1 MKRAQIFRQ
10 WMVALTMVVA
20 VATSLSCTRSHI
32 FEYEGDCDVYY
43 DIRFKYDYNIKYA
56 DAFANEV
63 NSLAL
68 YIFDEDGILIEKV
81 VTTDKEEL
89 SKEDFH
95 IRLELPA
102 GCYTLLAWGGINEES
117 FDLLT
122 EAEIGT
128 TRIEQMQVKMTR
140 NYDSAGNAY
149 SDTDLEG
156 LFHGM
161 MELNVTSEP
170 GIYQETLSLM
180 KNTNVVRVMLHE
192 MSGYPIQKEQF
203 IFEITDHNGLYNY
216 DNTRLT
222 DEAITYK
229 PWYLESIY
237 TEFEEHDTTRR
248 ADINAVLAELTIGR
262 IMAMESPML
271 RVTNKESGEEVL
283 RLPLADYALIVKGNY
298 HKDMTNQEY
307 LDRQD
312 EYSLTLFLD
321 EGEWV
326 SSQIVINGWRVVI
339 NNTELN

>member
-1 MKRAQIFRQ
+1 
-10 WMVALTMVVA
+10 MVAA

-32 FEYEGDCDVYY
+32 FEYEGDCGVYY
-43 DIRFKYDYNIKYA
+43 DIRIKYDYNIKFA
-56 DAFANEV
+56 DAFAHEV

-68 YIFDEDGILIEKV
+68 YIFTEDGILYDMI
-81 VTTDKEEL
+81 VTTDKQQL
-89 SKEDFH
+89 AKENFT
-95 IRLELPA
+95 IRLTLPK
-102 GCYTLLAWGGINEES
+102 GDYTMLAWGGINEES

-122 EAEIGT
+122 EVEIGT

-140 NYDSAGNAY
+140 SYDSTGNAY

-170 GIYQETLSLM
+170 GIYQETLSLK

-192 MSGYPIQKEQF
+192 QSGYPIQKEQF
-203 IFEITDHNGLYNY
+203 IFEITDRSGLYNY

-222 DEAITYK
+222 DEVITYK
-229 PWYLESIY
+229 PWHLESIY
-237 TEFEEHDTTRR
+237 TEFEEHDTTRQ

-262 IMAMESPML
+262 MMAMESPTL

-283 RLPLADYALIVKGNY
+283 RLPLADYALMVKGHY

>member
-1 MKRAQIFRQ
+1 MKRAQIFRV
-10 WMVALTMVVA
+10 WMVALTMVA
-20 VATSLSCTRSHI
+20 TVATSLSCTRSHI

-43 DIRFKYDYNIKYA
+43 DIRIKYDYNIKFA
-56 DAFANEV
+56 DAFAHEV

-68 YIFDEDGILIEKV
+68 YIFTEDGILYDMI
-81 VTTDKEEL
+81 VTTDKQEL
-89 SKEDFH
+89 AKENFT
-95 IRLELPA
+95 IRLTLPE
-102 GCYTLLAWGGINEES
+102 GDYTMLAWGGINEES

-122 EAEIGT
+122 EVEIGT

-180 KNTNVVRVMLHE
+180 KNTNVVRIVLHE
-192 MSGYPIQKEQF
+192 MSGHAMDSGCF
-203 IFEITDHNGLYNY
+203 TFEITDHSGLYDY
-216 DNTRLT
+216 DNARLE

-229 PWYLESIY
+229 PWYI
-237 TEFEEHDTTRR
+237 EEIFADFDDQSTRST
-248 ADINAVLAELTIGR
+248 DINAVMAELTIGR
-262 IMAMESPML
+262 MMAGESPIL
-271 RVTNKESGEEVL
+271 RVLNSETGEQIL
-283 RLPLADYALIVKGNY
+283 SLPLADYMLLIKGNY
-298 HKDMTNQEY
+298 HHAMGDQEY

-312 EYSLTLFLD
+312 EYSLTLFLN

-339 NNTELN
+339 NDTGLN